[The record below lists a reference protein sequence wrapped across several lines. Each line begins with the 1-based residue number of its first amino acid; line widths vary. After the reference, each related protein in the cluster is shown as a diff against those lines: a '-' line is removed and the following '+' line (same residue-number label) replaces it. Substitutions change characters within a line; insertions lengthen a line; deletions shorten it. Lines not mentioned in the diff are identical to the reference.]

1 MQNVRE
7 KLRMF
12 SVNQMAAYHTLLE
25 GYNIMRNSSSEL
37 IKTKWTKFNE
47 MNCRLRSQ
55 TNNELKVPEKPK
67 HKCTGF
73 TYIGSKLYNMVPKN
87 IRETQNPTNFKTL
100 TKKWIWETIPS
111 Y

>member
-37 IKTKWTKFNE
+37 IETKWTKFNE
-47 MNCRLRSQ
+47 MNYRLRSQ

-73 TYIGSKLYNMVPKN
+73 TYLGSFTTHHTVYICV
-87 IRETQNPTNFKTL
+87 ETERQSHPL
-100 TKKWIWETIPS
+100 
-111 Y
+111 

>member
-1 MQNVRE
+1 MKKQSKYTSDLQVLQNKMIRIILNLKIENHINMQNVRE

-37 IKTKWTKFNE
+37 IETKWTKFNE
-47 MNCRLRSQ
+47 MNYRLRSQ

-73 TYIGSKLYNMVPKN
+73 T
-87 IRETQNPTNFKTL
+87 
-100 TKKWIWETIPS
+100 
-111 Y
+111 